1 MVLNMTQRLYCKSWV
16 TRLGYFLKVLV
27 TNLGKFLA
35 QILGKFLA
43 LVTNGTFYI
52 YLQTFVSAYM
62 TTFEKNQLFLSRI

>member
-1 MVLNMTQRLYCKSWV
+1 MVLNMTQRLYCKSSV
-16 TRLGYFLKVLV
+16 TRWGYFLKVLV